1 LGWFQDKVIGDETNF
16 FFSPSFGGVG
26 VAKIYIFKNC
36 SMKKKST
43 LWIALVM
50 LALVAFF
57 LKLAFTK
64 SDEKDKR
71 GDKGKVEKK
80 VDAIIVK
87 PTLLI
92 NEISVSGSLLAFEE
106 VELKNEVAGRVVKI
120 NLPEGKFVK
129 KGTLL
134 VKLFDDD
141 LQSSLH
147 KLTTQLAIQQKMYNR
162 QSELLKVNGISQNDY
177 DQTGLLLNSLKADI
191 EVEKTLIRKT
201 EVLAPFD
208 GVIGLR
214 NISIGAIVTP
224 ATLLSTIRT
233 ANKIKLDFSVPE
245 KYSSV
250 INTGMKV
257 KFKMSNTDKVYDAT
271 VIATEQGIDVGTR
284 NLKVRALVNSSAREL
299 VSGAFANVTLR
310 LSENHNALMIPTQ
323 TIIPEEESK
332 SVIVARNGKAHF
344 ITVQTGIR
352 KASDIEITDGIQP
365 GDTVIT
371 SGLLFLK
378 EGGKLQYATI
388 KK

>member
-1 LGWFQDKVIGDETNF
+1 
-16 FFSPSFGGVG
+16 
-26 VAKIYIFKNC
+26 
-36 SMKKKST
+36 MKKKST
-43 LWIALVM
+43 LWIAIVM
-50 LALVAFF
+50 VALVAFF

-87 PTLLI
+87 PSLLI

-147 KLTTQLAIQQKMYNR
+147 KLTTQLAIQQKIYNR

-224 ATLLSTIRT
+224 STLLSTIRT

-250 INTGMKV
+250 ISTGMKV
-257 KFKMSNTDKVYDAT
+257 KFKMSNNDKTYDAT
-271 VIATEQGIDVGTR
+271 VIATEQGINVGTR
-284 NLKVRALVNSSAREL
+284 SLKVRALVNSSAREL

-323 TIIPEEESK
+323 TIIPEEENK
-332 SVIVARNGKAHF
+332 SVIVARHGKAHF

-352 KASDIEITDGIQP
+352 KASDIEITDGLQP

>member
-1 LGWFQDKVIGDETNF
+1 
-16 FFSPSFGGVG
+16 
-26 VAKIYIFKNC
+26 
-36 SMKKKST
+36 MKKKST
-43 LWIALVM
+43 LWIAIVM

-64 SDEKDKR
+64 SNEKDKR

-147 KLTTQLAIQQKMYNR
+147 KLTTQLAIQQKIYNR
-162 QSELLKVNGISQNDY
+162 QSELLKVSGISQNDY

-250 INTGMKV
+250 ISTGMKV
-257 KFKMSNTDKVYDAT
+257 KFRMSNNDKVYDAT
-271 VIATEQGIDVGTR
+271 VIATEQGINVGTR
-284 NLKVRALVNSSAREL
+284 SLKVRALVNSSAREL

-310 LSENHNALMIPTQ
+310 LSENKNALMIPTQ
-323 TIIPEEESK
+323 TIIPEEENK
-332 SVIVARNGKAHF
+332 SVIVARHGKAHF

-352 KASDIEITDGIQP
+352 KASDIEITDGLQP

-371 SGLLFLK
+371 TGLLFLK

-388 KK
+388 NK

>member
-1 LGWFQDKVIGDETNF
+1 
-16 FFSPSFGGVG
+16 
-26 VAKIYIFKNC
+26 
-36 SMKKKST
+36 MKKKST
-43 LWIALVM
+43 LWIAIVM
-50 LALVAFF
+50 VALVAFF

-87 PTLLI
+87 PSLLI

-147 KLTTQLAIQQKMYNR
+147 KLTTQLAIQQKIYNR

-224 ATLLSTIRT
+224 STLLSTIRT

-250 INTGMKV
+250 ISTGMKV
-257 KFKMSNTDKVYDAT
+257 KFKMSNNDKTYDAT
-271 VIATEQGIDVGTR
+271 VIATEQGINVGTR
-284 NLKVRALVNSSAREL
+284 SLKVRALVNSSAREL

-323 TIIPEEESK
+323 TIIPEEENK
-332 SVIVARNGKAHF
+332 SVIVARHGKAHF

-352 KASDIEITDGIQP
+352 KSSDIEITDGLQP

>member
-1 LGWFQDKVIGDETNF
+1 
-16 FFSPSFGGVG
+16 
-26 VAKIYIFKNC
+26 
-36 SMKKKST
+36 MKKKST
-43 LWIALVM
+43 LWIAIVM
-50 LALVAFF
+50 VALVAFF

-64 SDEKDKR
+64 SDDKDKR

-80 VDAIIVK
+80 IDAIIVK
-87 PTLLI
+87 PSLLI

-147 KLTTQLAIQQKMYNR
+147 KLTTQLAIQQKIYNR
-162 QSELLKVNGISQNDY
+162 QSELLKVSGISQNDY

-224 ATLLSTIRT
+224 STLLSTIRT

-250 INTGMKV
+250 INTGMIV
-257 KFKMSNTDKVYDAT
+257 KFKMSNNDKTYDAT
-271 VIATEQGIDVGTR
+271 VIATEQGINVGTR
-284 NLKVRALVNSSAREL
+284 SLKVRALVNSSAREL

-323 TIIPEEESK
+323 TIIPEEENK
-332 SVIVARNGKAHF
+332 SVIVARHGKAHF

-352 KASDIEITDGIQP
+352 KSSDIEITDGLQP